1 MESSSKL
8 TSNMTPTPDYTVKV
22 QNMINILFENDMID
36 KYLNFEP
43 SIQNGYVYDTSDV
56 IELLKKNTKDDNHS
70 DASFAVCCNIL
81 KKKLESDL

>member
-1 MESSSKL
+1 MVSSSKF

-22 QNMINILFENDMID
+22 QNMINILSENDMID

-43 SIQNGYVYDTSDV
+43 SIKYGYVYDMSDV
-56 IELLKKNTKDDNHS
+56 IKFLKENTKDDNHS

-81 KKKLESDL
+81 KKKLESKL